1 MRDTLSQTC
10 RRKFRRTPL
19 AIAMASAISLAVL
32 PGILLAEPEQD
43 TNGPTDVAEPDIRL
57 QELTNDYRNL
67 EERHA
72 HLEEEL
78 ERAESEREALEER
91 LADSESERETLEARV
106 SEVQQQRLQAEEA
119 LAATTSEA
127 VQARAELDD
136 VHAQR
141 QSLESERDSLQQELM
156 EVRDELEASEQA
168 RQTLESDIASMEE
181 RADSL
186 ETELAEIRTERDE
199 RDAELAEVRTERD
212 EREAELAEV
221 RTERDERDA
230 ELAEVRAERDER
242 DVELAEARYER
253 DVLYRDTVTPLQ
265 AEVER
270 LRSLLPSAEGGELD
284 LDSARQAA
292 SEQAARLRTAHETL
306 RRGRSDAD
314 DPQAEYDAMVAD
326 LHREQSLVT
335 RVQGG
340 TLYTLQS
347 GETLGDV
354 ARRYY
359 GDANRWPA
367 IYQANQHVIENP
379 DRVVP
384 GLTVILP

>member
-106 SEVQQQRLQAEEA
+106 SEAQQQRLQAEEA

-186 ETELAEIRTERDE
+186 ETELAEIRAERDDL
-199 RDAELAEVRTERD
+199 DAELSEVRTERD
-212 EREAELAEV
+212 ELGTQLSEV
-221 RTERDERDA
+221 RT
-230 ELAEVRAERDER
+230 
-242 DVELAEARYER
+242 ER
-253 DVLYRDTVTPLQ
+253 DVLYRDTVLPLQ
-265 AEVER
+265 AEVEH
-270 LRSLLPSAEGGELD
+270 LRAQLPAEEGGELD
-284 LDSARQAA
+284 LDSAQAA
-292 SEQAARLRTAHETL
+292 AAEQATRLRTAHEAL
-306 RRGRSDAD
+306 RRGSSDAD
-314 DPQAEYDAMVAD
+314 DPQAEYDTVVED
-326 LHREQSLVT
+326 LRREQSLVT

-340 TLYTLQS
+340 TLYTVQS

-359 GDANRWPA
+359 GDANRWPT
-367 IYQANQHVIENP
+367 IYEANQHIIENP

>member
-1 MRDTLSQTC
+1 MRDTLPQTC

-57 QELTNDYRNL
+57 QELTNEYRNL

-186 ETELAEIRTERDE
+186 E
-199 RDAELAEVRTERD
+199 AELTEVRTERD
-212 EREAELAEV
+212 ERE
-221 RTERDERDA
+221 
-230 ELAEVRAERDER
+230 
-242 DVELAEARYER
+242 VELAEARSER

-270 LRSLLPSAEGGELD
+270 LRSLLPSTEGGELD
-284 LDSARQAA
+284 LDSARGAA
-292 SEQAARLRTAHETL
+292 SEQASRLRTAHEAL

-314 DPQAEYDAMVAD
+314 DPQAEYEAMVAD